1 MGKLHELL
9 AVEKSKTN
17 ASNKLLSDTL
27 NKFGKSEYF
36 KASNRVLKMLSDSAE
51 NEALELAAFENSSL
65 PTTVKETL
73 DYALKFWSDAEDI
86 TFQKNVTN
94 QKAVADITVDGV
106 VLATNV
112 PVDELLGL
120 ESRLETLRKVADAI
134 PTLSASV
141 SCVNADTELGRDGS
155 WVAREKEVTTKTE
168 KIMTAVVLYEATDKH
183 PAQVKE
189 VAQDKVVGKFTKTN
203 YYGSA
208 TSAQKAD
215 MISRIDEL
223 LVATK
228 QARMRANSVEADN
241 RVIGK
246 TIVDYIMQPFA

>member
-36 KASNRVLKMLSDSAE
+36 KASTRTLKMLADSQE
-51 NEALELAAFENSSL
+51 NEALEQAAFENTTL

-73 DYALKFWSDAEDI
+73 DYAFKFWSDAEDVI
-86 TFQKNVTN
+86 FQKNVTN
-94 QKAVADITVDGV
+94 QKAVADIVVNGV
-106 VLATNV
+106 TLAKAV

-120 ESRLETLRKVADAI
+120 ETRLETLRKVADAI
-134 PTLSASV
+134 PTLPASV
-141 SCVNADTELGRDGS
+141 ACVAADETIGRDGS
-155 WVAREKEVTTKTE
+155 WVAEAKEVTTKTE
-168 KIMTAVVLYEATDKH
+168 KIMTPVVLYEATDKH

-223 LVATK
+223 LASTK
-228 QARMRANSVEADN
+228 QARMRANSVEADTS
-241 RVIGK
+241 VIGK
-246 TIVDYIMQPFA
+246 SIVDYIMQSF